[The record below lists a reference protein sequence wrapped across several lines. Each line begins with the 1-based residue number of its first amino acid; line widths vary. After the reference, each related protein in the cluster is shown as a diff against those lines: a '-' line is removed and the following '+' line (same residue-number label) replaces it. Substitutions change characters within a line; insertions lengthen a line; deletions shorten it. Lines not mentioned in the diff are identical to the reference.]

1 MKQKVRS
8 IALICDDFPSEGRP
22 VYTFVKQLVDEM
34 VRQGME
40 VHVIAPQSVTKNII
54 RRIPWRPYKSHVQL
68 DEGVGYDI
76 YRPYSISLGNHFR
89 NINLRKFPVMHVL
102 RQLHVDAVYC
112 HFWHNASP
120 VYEYCLKQQLPIFV
134 ACGEGDN
141 AMEDLITYTPKN
153 LISQLKQAVKGV
165 ISVSSENKDKCI
177 RYSLAKPEQIV
188 VLPNCVDQT
197 LFHPARN
204 TSLRHLLGVT
214 ENDFLIAFT
223 GGFIERKGST
233 RLCQAINQ
241 LNDPSIKIM
250 FIGSTV
256 RGEGSDEPECSGMV
270 FRGSLSHEKIAAYL
284 QAADAFVLPT
294 LKEGCSNAIVE
305 ALATGLPVISS
316 NGAFNND
323 ILDDTNSL
331 RIDPLSVDE
340 IKDAIYTLKNDI
352 RLYAQLKA
360 KAEHDA
366 GSHSIVERTKQIL
379 SFMQSLC

>member
-89 NINLRKFPVMHVL
+89 HLNLRKFPVMHVL

-120 VYEYCLKQQLPIFV
+120 VYEYCLEQHLPIFV

-141 AMEDLITYTPKN
+141 AIEN
-153 LISQLKQAVKGV
+153 LLSHSPEKSLSQLKRAVKGV
-165 ISVSSENKDKCI
+165 ISVSSENKDICI
-177 RYSLAKPEQIV
+177 RYGLARPEQIV
-188 VLPNCVDQT
+188 VLPNCVDQN

-204 TSLRHLLGVT
+204 TTLRHQLGVT

-256 RGEGSDEPECSGMV
+256 RGEGSNEPECMGMV
-270 FRGSLSHEKIAAYL
+270 FKGSLTHEKIAAYL

-323 ILDDTNSL
+323 ILDEHNSL
-331 RIDPLSVDE
+331 RINPMSVDE
-340 IKDAIYTLKNDI
+340 LREAICRLRNDTLLYR
-352 RLYAQLKA
+352 RLKSN
-360 KAEHDA
+360 AEREA
-366 GSHSIVERTKQIL
+366 CNHSIVERAKSIIL
-379 SFMQSLC
+379 FMQK